1 MQEQLADKKKMILFG
16 SVAAVV
22 IIVAAVILFFN
33 KKEDSYRSILVYELE
48 GSAEIERQDVG
59 TMAAAENL
67 YLESGDRITVSEGST
82 MRMKLDDDK
91 YVTAEENTVFSV
103 VAEGDSKDSK
113 TTISLEQGAITNE
126 IQNRL
131 SEDSEFETSTPNSVM
146 AVRGTIYRVEL
157 YLDENNEQNT
167 KVCTFDGTV
176 GATPILPDGTKGEE
190 IAVEAGK
197 ELNVD
202 ADGTVTGPTA
212 IAFEELPEEAL
223 EVLNKLL
230 ESGAPVKG
238 ITKESL
244 DGLIAAQAEPAAI
257 EEEPVKAETA
267 KEENDTKE
275 QPAEEKAT
283 SADTKTAE
291 EKPQQT
297 EKAPAAPVVPAAETP
312 VVQAPEETPVVEP
325 AAPEEK
331 EEEKDD
337 DSDSKK
343 SHHSSDK
350 KPSEQKPSEQ
360 KPEKPDAWGYTVTY
374 KYGNETFATQWIAP
388 GKTASKPVL
397 QPTENGEWCLN
408 GSEFDF
414 TTPIEG
420 NTELVW
426 SQGG

>member
-1 MQEQLADKKKMILFG
+1 MQKQLADKKKMILFG
-16 SVAAVV
+16 GAAAV

-33 KKEDSYRSILVYELE
+33 KGEDSYRSILVYELE
-48 GSAEIERQDVG
+48 GSAEIERQDIGV
-59 TMAAAENL
+59 MAAAENL

-91 YVTAEENTVFSV
+91 YVTAEENTIFSV

-126 IQNRL
+126 IQNHL

-190 IAVEAGK
+190 ISVEAGY

-202 ADGTVTGPTA
+202 ADGTVTGPMA

-223 EVLNKLL
+223 QILNELL

-238 ITKESL
+238 VTKESL
-244 DGLIAAQAEPAAI
+244 DSLMAAQEEPAAI

-267 KEENDTKE
+267 EAETDAKEE
-275 QPAEEKAT
+275 PAEEKAT
-283 SADTKTAE
+283 PADNKTSE

-297 EKAPAAPVVPAAETP
+297 EKTPAAPVVPATETP
-312 VVQAPEETPVVEP
+312 AVQMPEEVPVVEP
-325 AAPEEK
+325 AEPEEK
-331 EEEKDD
+331 EEEKND

-350 KPSEQKPSEQ
+350 KPSEQQ
-360 KPEKPDAWGYTVTY
+360 PEKPDAWVYTVTY
-374 KYGNETFATQWIAP
+374 KYEGEVFATQWIAQ

-397 QPTENGEWCLN
+397 QPTENGKWYKS
-408 GSEFDF
+408 GSTEEFDF
-414 TTPIEG
+414 TTPIEE
-420 NTELVW
+420 NTELRW